1 VRWWVLCLLV
11 ILADRESKPNT
22 ALVTRAAAI
31 EYPIQAVVEMAIAS
45 FLDSEVLGFADC
57 KPGLG
62 Q

>member
-1 VRWWVLCLLV
+1 M
-11 ILADRESKPNT
+11 LADRESKPNT

-31 EYPIQAVVEMAIAS
+31 EHPIEAVVEMAIAS
-45 FLDSEVLGFADC
+45 FLDSQLLGFADC

>member
-1 VRWWVLCLLV
+1 LLV
-11 ILADRESKPNT
+11 ILADRESKANT

-31 EYPIQAVVEMAIAS
+31 EYPIEAVVEMAIAS